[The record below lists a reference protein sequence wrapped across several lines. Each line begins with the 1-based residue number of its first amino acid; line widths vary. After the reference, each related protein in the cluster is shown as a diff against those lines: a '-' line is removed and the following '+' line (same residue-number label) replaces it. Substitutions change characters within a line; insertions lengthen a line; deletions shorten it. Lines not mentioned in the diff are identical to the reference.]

1 MVENDITAA
10 HNGKKVVYVSE
21 CLEGAELDL
30 IMACDGKKFMVQV
43 KSSYYTK
50 RGKSKS
56 DTEQY
61 TKRRFAH
68 FGNKKNADYS
78 KMIVVCIYMHSFE
91 PFQLKQKGEYDVSNK
106 RKEMKFMQHWP
117 LVDIA
122 RGNIIDPPQVHRQA
136 EYVYNVGQEIIRFKS
151 TQWIRKT
158 ELLPAFSAVEW
169 LRGYPAS
176 HWYCGDSLTKVI
188 TRAWVR
194 VESNIP

>member
-1 MVENDITAA
+1 MRSISFSNTLIIS
-10 HNGKKVVYVSE
+10 KILIIE

-68 FGNKKNADYS
+68 FGNSKNADYS

-91 PFQLKQKGEYDVSNK
+91 PFQLKQNGEYDVSNK
-106 RKEMKFMQHWP
+106 KKRNEVMQRSLWILP
-117 LVDIA
+117 
-122 RGNIIDPPQVHRQA
+122 G
-136 EYVYNVGQEIIRFKS
+136 EKYNRS
-151 TQWIRKT
+151 TT
-158 ELLPAFSAVEW
+158 SA
-169 LRGYPAS
+169 
-176 HWYCGDSLTKVI
+176 
-188 TRAWVR
+188 
-194 VESNIP
+194 